1 MVDITTI
8 AEFLSNRLT
17 SRGIDVERL
26 IIFGSRADGGGD
38 SDSDFDFAVVSS
50 SFEGKDLYERG
61 KLTSIPVA
69 ETIWKFDVPID
80 LIVLTPSE
88 LLTEDRMICVS
99 IKNGKTLISN

>member
-1 MVDITTI
+1 MQTVENI

-38 SDSDFDFAVVSS
+38 SDSDIDFAVVSS
-50 SFEGKDLYERG
+50 SFEGKDLYERAE
-61 KLTSIPVA
+61 LTSIPVA

-80 LIVLTPSE
+80 LIALTPSE
-88 LLTEDRMICVS
+88 FLAEDRMICVS